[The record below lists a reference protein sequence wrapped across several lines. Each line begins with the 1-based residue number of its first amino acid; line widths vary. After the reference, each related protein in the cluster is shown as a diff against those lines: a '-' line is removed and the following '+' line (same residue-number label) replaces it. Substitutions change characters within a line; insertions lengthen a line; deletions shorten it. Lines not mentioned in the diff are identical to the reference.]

1 MSETYLN
8 KAGLDT
14 LAAEIKEKFQKKISS
29 DNTIPSDSV
38 VDTNNAHKFVT
49 ADEKAQITTNKNNIS
64 AIEAKIP
71 TQATATNQLADKEF
85 VNSSIAT
92 ATATFRGTYNLI
104 SDLKLTLSAT
114 HEQVATALKT
124 KITTA
129 DNEDYSYVQIPT
141 SATTPTTIA
150 SVDRYKYNGTAWA
163 YEYTLNNSGFT
174 ATQWAAI
181 NSGITETK
189 VNNIVEKSRTIA
201 TLTLDAD
208 ITKTQLLNALNIADG
223 AEVNVQSNWGQTDT
237 AADDYIKNKPDLA
250 GTYMTKTNP
259 TGTGSFSLNRRSE
272 STIGNY
278 SFAEGYDTE
287 ASAQMSHAEGYYT
300 TASGNISHAEG
311 YYTIASGDYSHA
323 EGLRTIASGNASH
336 AEGSKTTASAS
347 YSHAEGEYTIASSFY
362 QHVFGRNNIADADNT
377 YVEIVGNGT
386 TNASSD
392 RSNARTLDWSGNEWL
407 AGKIT
412 PEGGLSDGNN
422 AAYSLLIPDTTTW
435 TADKTIATTDEVITA
450 SKSAASGGTDLSLVT
465 TGEKYTWN
473 NKQSTITGGASTITS
488 SNLTSNMA
496 LISNGSGKV
505 AAHSSVSST
514 ELGYLDGATSNIQ
527 TQINNKVTT
536 SDYISQSYIESLF
549 D

>member
-49 ADEKAQITTNKNNIS
+49 ADEKAQITTNKNNI
-64 AIEAKIP
+64 ATIEAKIP
-71 TQATATNQLADKEF
+71 AQASETNQLADKDF

-104 SDLKLTLSAT
+104 NDLKLTISAT
-114 HEQVATALKT
+114 HEQVATALKS

-141 SATTPTTIA
+141 ATSTPATIA

-201 TLTLDAD
+201 TLKLDAD

-223 AEVNVQSNWGQTDT
+223 AEVNVQSNWSQTDT
-237 AADDYIKNKPDLA
+237 AADDYIKNKPDLE
-250 GTYMTKTNP
+250 GTYMTQVNP
-259 TGTGSFSLNRRSE
+259 TGTGSFSLNRRPR
-272 STIGNY
+272 TTVGHC
-278 SFAEGYDTE
+278 SFAEGGYTE
-287 ASAQMSHAEGYYT
+287 ASGY
-300 TASGNISHAEG
+300 
-311 YYTIASGDYSHA
+311 YSHA
-323 EGLRTIASGNASH
+323 EGSSTEASGYYSHAEGSSTVASGSASH
-336 AEGSKTTASAS
+336 AEGSSTLASGSA
-347 YSHAEGEYTIASSFY
+347 SHAEGDYTKASGYASHAEGTGTIASGDS
-362 QHVFGRNNIADADNT
+362 QHVFGKYNIPDTDDT
-377 YVEIVGNGT
+377 YVEIVGRGGD
-386 TNASSD
+386 SD
-392 RSNARTLDWSGNEWL
+392 TSRSNARTLDWSGNEWL

-412 PEGGLSDGNN
+412 PAGGFSDGNN
-422 AAYSLLIPDTTTW
+422 GDYVLKLPDTTLW
-435 TADKTIATTDEVITA
+435 TADKTIATTDEVITT

-473 NKQSTITGGASTITS
+473 SKQSTITGGASTITS
-488 SNLTSNMA
+488 SNLTTNMA
-496 LISNGSGKV
+496 LISDSSGKV
-505 AAHSSVSST
+505 AAHSSISST

-527 TQINNKVTT
+527 TQINNKVTM
-536 SDYISQSYIESLF
+536 SDYITQSYIESLF

>member
-49 ADEKAQITTNKNNIS
+49 ADEKAQITTNKNNI
-64 AIEAKIP
+64 ATIEAKIP
-71 TQATATNQLADKEF
+71 AQASETNQLADKDF

-104 SDLKLTLSAT
+104 NDLKLTISAT
-114 HEQVATALKT
+114 HEQVATALKS

-141 SATTPTTIA
+141 AASTPATIA

-201 TLTLDAD
+201 TLKLDAD

-223 AEVNVQSNWGQTDT
+223 AEVNVQSNWSQTDT
-237 AADDYIKNKPDLA
+237 AADDYIKNKPNLE
-250 GTYMTKTNP
+250 GTYMTQVNP
-259 TGTGSFSLNRRSE
+259 TGTGSFSLNRSPR
-272 STIGNY
+272 TTVAAY
-278 SFAEGYDTE
+278 SFAEGGYTE
-287 ASAQMSHAEGYYT
+287 ASGY
-300 TASGNISHAEG
+300 
-311 YYTIASGDYSHA
+311 YSHA
-323 EGLRTIASGNASH
+323 EGSSTVASGSASH
-336 AEGSKTTASAS
+336 AEGSSTVASGY
-347 YSHAEGEYTIASSFY
+347 YSHAEGSSTVASGSASHAEGTGTIASGDS
-362 QHVFGRNNIADADNT
+362 QHVFGKYNIPDRDDT
-377 YVEIVGNGT
+377 YVEIVGRGGD
-386 TNASSD
+386 SD
-392 RSNARTLDWSGNEWL
+392 TSRSNARTLDWSGNEWL

-412 PEGGLSDGNN
+412 PAGGFSDGNN
-422 AAYSLLIPDTTTW
+422 GDYVLKLPDTTLW
-435 TADKTIATTDEVITA
+435 TADKTIATTDEVITT

-473 NKQSTITGGASTITS
+473 SKQSTITGGASTITS
-488 SNLTSNMA
+488 SNLTTNMA
-496 LISNGSGKV
+496 LISDSSGKV
-505 AAHSSVSST
+505 AAHSSISST

-527 TQINNKVTT
+527 TQINNKVTM
-536 SDYISQSYIESLF
+536 SDYITQSYIESLF